1 MCITTFTN
9 FFSIAIFAC
18 ILIRTRKSTNTKGYN
33 NDKER
38 MSNLKEDNYDT
49 VNPLAVSTITLDQ
62 EGDEDLLK

>member
-1 MCITTFTN
+1 M
-9 FFSIAIFAC
+9 
-18 ILIRTRKSTNTKGYN
+18 RTRKSTNTKGYN

-49 VNPLAVSTITLDQ
+49 VNPLAVSTIALDQ